1 MAHRRCAGAGAA
13 AALALLALQLAVS
26 GSARAAGDAAEAA
39 DAPVGGQRVA
49 VLRLAF
55 GGGVPEA
62 SRDQF
67 AQRLVEGLAAAQFE
81 VVPEASVRRRLGTA
95 GIDVAGCRNDDCYGR
110 AAQALGVAYVVA
122 GSVDEHDRIY
132 EITLEL
138 VGRSGAAIGTN
149 RERCE
154 ICGIEEATEKM
165 GLAASALR
173 ARLEALARTP
183 ARVII
188 RSRPVGA
195 RVKVDGESA
204 GRTPVDRE
212 LPGGVHKLVLRADG
226 YDELERTVTAVN
238 GVDETLNLELVP
250 LPSRF
255 PMRMAGWVAVVVGV
269 AAMAAGVWAVAI
281 DGNEVACAA
290 SEQDASH
297 HCPNVRNTRAL
308 GAALVGVG
316 AASGTIGGVWLYFGS
331 MGTPHPTEG
340 TPQASAGLTLS
351 GRF

>member
-1 MAHRRCAGAGAA
+1 
-13 AALALLALQLAVS
+13 
-26 GSARAAGDAAEAA
+26 
-39 DAPVGGQRVA
+39 
-49 VLRLAF
+49 
-55 GGGVPEA
+55 
-62 SRDQF
+62 
-67 AQRLVEGLAAAQFE
+67 
-81 VVPEASVRRRLGTA
+81 
-95 GIDVAGCRNDDCYGR
+95 
-110 AAQALGVAYVVA
+110 VAYVVA

-154 ICGIEEATEKM
+154 ICGLEEATEKM

-183 ARVII
+183 ARFII
-188 RSRPVGA
+188 RSRPAGA

-212 LPGGVHKLVLRADG
+212 LAGGVHKLVLRADG
-226 YDELERTVTAVN
+226 YDALERTVTAVN

-250 LPSRF
+250 VPSKF
-255 PMRMAGWVAVVVGV
+255 PMRLAGWTAVVVGV

-281 DGNEVACAA
+281 DGNEIACAP
-290 SEQDASH
+290 SEQDPLH

-331 MGTPHPTEG
+331 AGTPHPTEG
-340 TPQASAGLTLS
+340 SSLASAGLTVS
-351 GRF
+351 GQF